1 MGIETTLT
9 IYDVWLVDAAAS
21 IMVMLPMAMMM
32 MMTLMIAI
40 MRRMSGE

>member
-32 MMTLMIAI
+32 MTLMIAI